1 MAYTRKMAGKV
12 PVLKQ
17 DLVFDETPTPGSL
30 NPVTS
35 GGVAEAV
42 GESSLNLAPEYSA
55 TATYPAGSY
64 VIHDGVLYTNPNAIN
79 TAEDW
84 NPAHWTQTTVAEMMA
99 NAAQKWTNR
108 SVSLS
113 IPGSHTES
121 QDIQDHE
128 VVHLSITRS
137 SGSGHGILQ
146 LHLYGECYV
155 FLDKGNLID
164 VTTYVGDGQSK
175 PTINTVFGTPG
186 FDASPESVLTAVTS
200 GVPEEWDPA
209 DIDIIAVCGKY
220 ASITTNK
227 PSLTSTSQQRVI
239 LHSLGDGTLFIIPEP
254 V

>member
-1 MAYTRKMAGKV
+1 MNGKV
-12 PVLKQ
+12 PQVLQ
-17 DLVFDETPTPGSL
+17 ELHFDETPTPGSL

-42 GESSLNLAPEYSA
+42 GESSSNLAPEYSA

-64 VIHDGVLYTNPNAIN
+64 VIHDGVLYTNPNAIG

-84 NPAHWTQTTVAEMMA
+84 NPAHWTQTTVSAMVA
-99 NAAQKWTNR
+99 SAAPSWTNR

-113 IPGSHTES
+113 IPGSSTEN

-128 VVHLSITRS
+128 VVHLSVTRS

-155 FLDKGNLID
+155 FLDKGSLID
-164 VTTYVGDGQSK
+164 VTTYVGGGTSK

-186 FDASPESVLTAVTS
+186 FDPSPESVLTTITS
-200 GVPEEWDPA
+200 GVPNEWDPN
-209 DIDIIAVCGKY
+209 DIDFIAVCGED